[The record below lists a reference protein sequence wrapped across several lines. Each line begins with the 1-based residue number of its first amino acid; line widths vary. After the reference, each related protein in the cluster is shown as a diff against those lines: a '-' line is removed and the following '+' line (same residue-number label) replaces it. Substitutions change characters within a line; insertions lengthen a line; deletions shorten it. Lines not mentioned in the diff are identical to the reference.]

1 MGNKDQIQNGEE
13 HYGRMKAVSSKLM
26 KEELISSCAVE
37 EEEKQEEDEEVDTGL
52 RRGPST
58 GARLWGRVRNTLLRQ
73 KVMRASL
80 LHVRNFGN
88 EKLSSLTFFETII
101 IKQAG

>member
-13 HYGRMKAVSSKLM
+13 HYGRTKAVSSKLM
-26 KEELISSCAVE
+26 KEELISSCEVE
-37 EEEKQEEDEEVDTGL
+37 EEEKQEEEEEVDIGL

-58 GARLWGRVRNTLLRQ
+58 GARLWGRVRSTLLRQ
-73 KVMRASL
+73 KVTGDSPPR
-80 LHVRNFGN
+80 VRNSGN
-88 EKLSSLTFFETII
+88 EKVALRYI